1 MGFSRNIVVLAIALL
16 GCVSMYAQA
25 DRNDVRAGNRQF
37 RKGDWTQADLSYRKA
52 LAKDSTSFVAAYD
65 LANNLYR
72 QQNHEEAAKMYSKV
86 EGVSIVAGHG
96 FDLYFNK
103 GDNAVAMEDWQTAVS
118 AFRQAMILNPE
129 SIEAKEN
136 YLYAK
141 SKLQNQ
147 MSNDQMS
154 NKEMDDK
161 QREKS
166 ENNDQGG
173 DQVDDDKY
181 IDDKNADKAQNDPDS
196 KEKNQD
202 DKSEKKNQQPKPQ
215 QGSGGISG
223 QQAQQILQAMQAKED
238 QTQDKVKS
246 KKALNQ
252 KSRQK
257 EKNW

>member
-16 GCVSMYAQA
+16 GCVTMDAQA

-118 AFRQAMILNPE
+118 AFRQAMVLNPE

-154 NKEMDDK
+154 NKEMDD
-161 QREKS
+161 
-166 ENNDQGG
+166 
-173 DQVDDDKY
+173 DKY
-181 IDDKNADKAQNDPDS
+181 IDDKDADKAQNDPDS

-202 DKSEKKNQQPKPQ
+202 DKSEKKNQQPKPR

>member
-1 MGFSRNIVVLAIALL
+1 
-16 GCVSMYAQA
+16 
-25 DRNDVRAGNRQF
+25 
-37 RKGDWTQADLSYRKA
+37 
-52 LAKDSTSFVAAYD
+52 
-65 LANNLYR
+65 
-72 QQNHEEAAKMYSKV
+72 MYSKV

-154 NKEMDDK
+154 NKEMDD
-161 QREKS
+161 
-166 ENNDQGG
+166 
-173 DQVDDDKY
+173 DKY
-181 IDDKNADKAQNDPDS
+181 IDDKDADKAQNDPDS

>member
-25 DRNDVRAGNRQF
+25 DRSDVRAGNRQF

-86 EGVSIVAGHG
+86 EGVSVVAGHG

-154 NKEMDDK
+154 NKEMDD
-161 QREKS
+161 
-166 ENNDQGG
+166 
-173 DQVDDDKY
+173 DKY
-181 IDDKNADKAQNDPDS
+181 IDDKDADKAQNDPDS

>member
-86 EGVSIVAGHG
+86 EGVSVVAGHG

-154 NKEMDDK
+154 NKEMDD
-161 QREKS
+161 
-166 ENNDQGG
+166 
-173 DQVDDDKY
+173 DKY
-181 IDDKNADKAQNDPDS
+181 IDDKDADKAQNDPDS